1 MLNIGLCEHVNS
13 WCEGTILQVTNWQ
26 LERRQAAVLGW
37 VPTCTPHPLCW
48 DSTRM
53 KVLLRYL
60 LMSSLRRQ
68 MVLLVSFQVIIFSEV
83 HLLFLIQL
91 EWSYMFF
98 RTMGWFLVFL
108 HMCCLFV
115 PPFFMGL
122 FFFWSR
128 LLLFSTSKQ
137 VRVRPNWS
145 ISCKVW
151 HACLSSS
158 HNQVGLISNAMVD
171 MQSAGI
177 QHLAE

>member
-1 MLNIGLCEHVNS
+1 
-13 WCEGTILQVTNWQ
+13 
-26 LERRQAAVLGW
+26 
-37 VPTCTPHPLCW
+37 
-48 DSTRM
+48 M
-53 KVLLRYL
+53 KVLLHYL

-83 HLLFLIQL
+83 HLSFLIQL

-98 RTMGWFLVFL
+98 RSMCWFLVFL
-108 HMCCLFV
+108 HMWCLFV
-115 PPFFMGL
+115 PPFFMG
-122 FFFWSR
+122 FFFFCNR
-128 LLLFSTSKQ
+128 LLFSTSKQ

-145 ISCKVW
+145 ISCKVG

-177 QHLAE
+177 QHVAE